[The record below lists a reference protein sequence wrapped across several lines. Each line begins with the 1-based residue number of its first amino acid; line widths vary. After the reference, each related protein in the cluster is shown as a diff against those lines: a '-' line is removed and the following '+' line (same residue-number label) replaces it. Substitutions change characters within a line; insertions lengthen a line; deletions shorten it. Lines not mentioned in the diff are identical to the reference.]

1 MRSMWRVPAPSRLLD
16 AARVVVMAA
25 PMLVRMRIVL
35 DRDGFLA
42 ARGRAA
48 AVGSRTRKNGLSPA
62 ATAYIVQTLASVA
75 PKKLNCLPRSLT
87 LWAMVTAQ
95 GFSPELKIG
104 ASPRSAAT
112 TDLEAHAWVELDG
125 HALGEGVERY
135 IVLPIDARH
144 LDRSVGAR

>member
-1 MRSMWRVPAPSRLLD
+1 
-16 AARVVVMAA
+16 MAA

-87 LWAMVTAQ
+87 LWVMVTAQ
-95 GFSPELKIG
+95 GFSPELKMRV
-104 ASPRSAAT
+104 APLRC
-112 TDLEAHAWVELDG
+112 D
-125 HALGEGVERY
+125 
-135 IVLPIDARH
+135 
-144 LDRSVGAR
+144 DRSRGACLGGT